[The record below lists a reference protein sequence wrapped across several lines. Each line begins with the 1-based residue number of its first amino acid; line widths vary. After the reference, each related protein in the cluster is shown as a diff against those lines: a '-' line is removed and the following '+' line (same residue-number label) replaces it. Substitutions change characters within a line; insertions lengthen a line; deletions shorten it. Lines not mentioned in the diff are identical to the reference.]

1 MKINVK
7 EITLEQLEKIE
18 PYKHKKPFKRSFLL
32 ALVIR
37 IASMFT
43 LTNVKF
49 KSKLINMDKLD
60 KKEPCLII
68 MNHSSFIDLKIASK
82 LLFPRKYNIICSDD
96 GFVGKEFLMRF
107 LGCVPT
113 KKYLTDAT
121 LVRDI
126 MYCVKEL
133 KSSVLMYPEACY
145 SMDGKTTILPSSVGK
160 CIKLLKIPVVMITT
174 YGAYHRDPLYNNLQ
188 LRKVNVSATMEY
200 IISKED
206 IKEKTSEEL
215 MDIVNKYFSFD
226 NYKWQQENKIRVK
239 ENFRADYLNRVL
251 YKCPH
256 CLEENMEG
264 KGISLTCKNCAN
276 EYILDEH
283 GYLKNTKNETIFD
296 SVPKWYKWER
306 ECVKKEIEEDKYL
319 LDEIVDI
326 YALKDFKCI
335 YKLSKGRLVHNKNG
349 FSLYIDNKLIYSQ
362 PANHSYTLNSDL
374 NWYEIGDVIGI
385 GDNDVRYYCVIN
397 KEKDVALKARLATE
411 ELFKKNSL

>member
-7 EITLEQLEKIE
+7 EISFEQLEKIE
-18 PYKHKKPFKRSFLL
+18 PYKHKKPFRRSFLL

-43 LTNVKF
+43 LMNVKF
-49 KSKLINMDKLD
+49 KSKLINMDKLG
-60 KKEPCLII
+60 KKEPCLIL

-126 MYCVKEL
+126 MYCVKDL

-145 SMDGKTTILPSSVGK
+145 SMDGKTTILPNSVGK

-206 IKEKTSEEL
+206 IKEKSSDEL
-215 MDIVNKYFSFD
+215 MDTVNKHFSFD
-226 NYKWQQENKIRVK
+226 NYKWQQENKVKVK

-256 CLEENMEG
+256 CLEENMKG

-276 EYILDEH
+276 EYVLDEH
-283 GYLKNTKNETIFD
+283 GYLKNTKNETIFN
-296 SVPKWYKWER
+296 SVPNWYKWER

-326 YALKDFKCI
+326 YALKDLKCI
-335 YKLSKGRLVHNKNG
+335 
-349 FSLYIDNKLIYSQ
+349 
-362 PANHSYTLNSDL
+362 
-374 NWYEIGDVIGI
+374 
-385 GDNDVRYYCVIN
+385 
-397 KEKDVALKARLATE
+397 
-411 ELFKKNSL
+411 